1 MTKPSFAF
9 VNDTCLSACKAM
21 KLQSK
26 QLMCLSS
33 SFQKRPF
40 EKSGESI
47 LEALMK
53 ITKSINDIQDSL
65 IETGNE
71 MNIELETNKELIND
85 EPILVTNKEYRLLN
99 NVFQEYTEIIDTSN
113 EFSIFSNSHDIH
125 RELGLEIC
133 QNKEEIS
140 KTN

>member
-1 MTKPSFAF
+1 
-9 VNDTCLSACKAM
+9 
-21 KLQSK
+21 
-26 QLMCLSS
+26 
-33 SFQKRPF
+33 
-40 EKSGESI
+40 
-47 LEALMK
+47 MK

-71 MNIELETNKELIND
+71 MKIELETNKELIKD

-113 EFSIFSNSHDIH
+113 EFSIFSNSHDIR

-133 QNKEEIS
+133 QDKEEIS